1 MSYICLLNTLSSQI
15 DLKALYSQAKK
26 YQKCKGISNRKT
38 VKEEENKETKGQEK
52 HEEQRKEYWKE
63 RINEGCQ

>member
-1 MSYICLLNTLSSQI
+1 MSSQHISSQI

-38 VKEEENKETKGQEK
+38 VKEENKETKGQEK